1 MKKAIFSLAIMM
13 MLAGS
18 LLVAC
23 QSYSKKEEASQ
34 RKIEQSKL
42 DLKATRDRNN
52 TEQQRI
58 RDEALRVEHQQEW
71 IVFKNESE
79 AKIDANQTRITE
91 LKAEMR
97 KPGKKYDT
105 RYARKID
112 NLEQRNLELRMRIN
126 TYNDEQSDWNTFK
139 NEFNHDLNEIG
150 LAFTN
155 LTVNSKK

>member
-1 MKKAIFSLAIMM
+1 M
-13 MLAGS
+13 
-18 LLVAC
+18 
-23 QSYSKKEEASQ
+23 
-34 RKIEQSKL
+34 
-42 DLKATRDRNN
+42 
-52 TEQQRI
+52 
-58 RDEALRVEHQQEW
+58 
-71 IVFKNESE
+71 FKNESE

>member
-1 MKKAIFSLAIMM
+1 
-13 MLAGS
+13 
-18 LLVAC
+18 
-23 QSYSKKEEASQ
+23 
-34 RKIEQSKL
+34 
-42 DLKATRDRNN
+42 
-52 TEQQRI
+52 
-58 RDEALRVEHQQEW
+58 
-71 IVFKNESE
+71 VFKNESE